1 MAEFFQSGNAI
12 DFVLAFI
19 VIELSVLTILRART
33 GRGPSY
39 LDLILMLSAGAAL
52 LAAWRAS
59 IAGAP
64 WAVVAAFLLLSF
76 VAHAA
81 DLRRRWK
88 S

>member
-1 MAEFFQSGNAI
+1 MAEFFQSGDVI

-19 VIELSVLTILRART
+19 AIELAILAILRART
-33 GRGPSY
+33 GRGPAY

-52 LAAWRAS
+52 LAAWRAAV
-59 IAGAP
+59 AGAP
-64 WAVVAAFLLLSF
+64 WAVVAALLVLSF
-76 VAHAA
+76 IAHAA

>member
-1 MAEFFQSGNAI
+1 MAEFFQSGKVI

-19 VIELSVLTILRART
+19 AFELAILVALRART
-33 GRGPSY
+33 GRGPTY
-39 LDLILMLSAGAAL
+39 LDSILILSAGAAL

-64 WAVVAAFLLLSF
+64 WIVVAAFLLLSF
-76 VAHAA
+76 IAHAA
-81 DLRRRWK
+81 HLRRRWK